1 MTNPVW
7 DKVEDMSHEVDV
19 FSKVPETEQRWLARA
34 LKSETV
40 GGLLLMAAAIVA
52 LVWANSAWSDSY
64 ESIVNF
70 KVGPESL
77 QLNLPLNVWA
87 ADFLL
92 AIFFFVI
99 GCELKHEF
107 ALGTLSNPR
116 IAAVPIG
123 AAFGGMVTA
132 AAVFLAFNFGTPAQA
147 AWGLP
152 ISTDVAF
159 ALAVLAI
166 VGQRLPIELR
176 SFLLTLAVVNDLGA
190 ILVIAIF
197 YGHGFYA
204 IWFGVAAALLLLF
217 GLLQN
222 QKVTSKF
229 VFLPLAIVIWYAMF
243 RSGIHA
249 TIAGVAMGLLMR
261 VRKTEAEQLSPCDN
275 AEVMLRP
282 FSAGFAVPVFAF
294 LAAGVNV
301 LGTTLAEALS
311 DPLTLGVLCG
321 LIIGQPIGVTLGAFL
336 VSRFTKGTLNPDL
349 SWWDVVV
356 VGSLASIGFTVALL
370 IAEVSFMA
378 DPAILASSKFA
389 IIFTNLVAIF
399 VSVLAISIRS
409 MAIGRY
415 KTQE

>member
-1 MTNPVW
+1 MTNPAY
-7 DKVEDMSHEVDV
+7 DKGEYMSNEIDV
-19 FSKVPETEQRWLARA
+19 FRKVPEAEQRWLVRV

-40 GGLLLMAAAIVA
+40 GGLLLMAAAVVA
-52 LVWANSAWSDSY
+52 LVWANSAYSESY

-107 ALGTLSNPR
+107 VLGTLSNPR

-132 AAVFLAFNFGTPAQA
+132 AAIFLVVNFGTPAQT

-190 ILVIAIF
+190 ILVIAVF

-204 IWFGVAAALLLLF
+204 MWFGVAAALLLLF

-222 QKVTSKF
+222 RKVTSKF
-229 VFLPLAIVIWYAMF
+229 IFLPLAILIWYAMF

-261 VRKTEAEQLSPCDN
+261 VRKTEVEQLSPCN
-275 AEVMLRP
+275 SAEVTLRP

-301 LGTTLAEALS
+301 LGTTLGEALS

-370 IAEVSFMA
+370 ISEVSFIA
-378 DPAILASSKFA
+378 DPAMLGSSKFA
-389 IIFTNLVAIF
+389 IIFTNLVAII
-399 VSVLAISIRS
+399 VSVLAITIRS
-409 MAIGRY
+409 TAIGRY
-415 KTQE
+415 KSQ